1 MDIIPRDHDD
11 VNFNEEAKSIY
22 IYIYEKIN
30 QADNHE
36 KEWVDNLPQ
45 NAEDFYEN
53 ESNSPSSGYCQ
64 NDELTENH
72 CGNLVFDSSS
82 VRERA
87 LSYMEKVHAFL

>member
-36 KEWVDNLPQ
+36 KEWMDNLPQ

-53 ESNSPSSGYCQ
+53 EWNSPSSGYCQ
-64 NDELTENH
+64 NDELTENR
-72 CGNLVFDSSS
+72 CGDLS
-82 VRERA
+82 VW
-87 LSYMEKVHAFL
+87 F